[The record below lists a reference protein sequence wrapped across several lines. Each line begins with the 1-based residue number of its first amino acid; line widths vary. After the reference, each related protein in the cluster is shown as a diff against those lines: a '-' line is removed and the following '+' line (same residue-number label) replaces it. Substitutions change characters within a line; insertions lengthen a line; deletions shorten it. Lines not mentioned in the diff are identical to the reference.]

1 VAVASGHELIRR
13 PPAVA
18 ETANMRTTRLLATTL
33 LLIASGAVAAQGLL
47 VHNARGL
54 TLDERGRVIR
64 FDAMQIGPDGRVQ
77 AIGKL
82 AELPPGDVPRLDAGG
97 RVLMPG
103 LIDAH
108 GHVLAL
114 GAARR
119 SLQLRDTADLAAA
132 LAAIRTHAQAR
143 PQAAWITGGGWNQ
156 AAWKLGRFPT
166 AAELDTAERERPVW
180 LSRVDGHAG
189 WANTRALAL
198 AGITRDTPDPA
209 GGRIERDARG
219 EPTGV
224 LVDAAMDLVER
235 QVPAEDAAELAANL
249 DTAAAELLS
258 LGITTVHDA
267 GISDGADQLLRQR
280 AAAGQLPL
288 RIYGMAR
295 GSDEAFMTRLRAVG
309 PLRDA
314 GDGHYTLRAVKLFA
328 DGALG
333 SRGAALLAPYSDA
346 PETKG
351 LLFRSDAELLAQMRA
366 AAKAGFQVNV
376 HAIGDAANRQAL
388 AGFEALAREMGPR
401 SVALRH
407 RIEHAQVIALAD
419 LPRFARAQV
428 IASVQPTH
436 ATSDMNMAE
445 DRVGPQRIQGA
456 YAWQRLLKAGAKL
469 ACGSDFPVEEPSPW
483 AGLYAAVTREDVHGK
498 PVGGWYRQQAL
509 NPVQAL
515 DCFTRSAAFAGHAE
529 QDVGLLTPGHRADFI
544 LVDRDPLT
552 ASPAGLLKTQVLQTW
567 VGGRRVY
574 ERQP

>member
-1 VAVASGHELIRR
+1 MNL
-13 PPAVA
+13 PA
-18 ETANMRTTRLLATTL
+18 LLAAALLTL
-33 LLIASGAVAAQGLL
+33 GGGAVSAQALL

-64 FDAMQIGPDGRVQ
+64 FDAMQVGPDGRVL
-77 AIGKL
+77 AIGRL
-82 AELPPGDVPRLDAGG
+82 SDLPSDDTPRLDAGG

-132 LAAIRTHAQAR
+132 LAAVRAHAAAR
-143 PQAAWITGGGWNQ
+143 PGAAWLLGGGWNQ
-156 AAWKLGRFPT
+156 AAWQLGRFPT
-166 AAELDTAERERPVW
+166 AAELDGAEAERPVW

-189 WANTRALAL
+189 WANSRALAL
-198 AGITRDTPDPA
+198 AGITRDTPDPP
-209 GGRIERDARG
+209 GGRIERDATG
-219 EPTGV
+219 VPTGV
-224 LVDAAMDLVER
+224 LVDAAMSLVER
-235 QVPAEDAAELAANL
+235 LVPAEDPAELAASL
-249 DTAAAELLS
+249 DTAERELLS

-267 GISDGADQLLRQR
+267 GISAEADALLRER
-280 AAAGQLPL
+280 AASGRLQL

-295 GSDEAFMTRLRAVG
+295 GSDPAFMARLQAAG
-309 PLRDA
+309 PLRDL
-314 GDGHYTLRAVKLFA
+314 GDGHYRLRAVKLFA

-333 SRGAALLAPYSDA
+333 SRGAALLAPYTDA
-346 PETKG
+346 PGTRG
-351 LLFRSDAELLAQMRA
+351 LLFRSDAELLALVRA
-366 AAKAGFQVNV
+366 AARAGFQVNV

-388 AGFEALAREMGPR
+388 AAFEAVARELGPR
-401 SVALRH
+401 STALRH
-407 RIEHAQVIALAD
+407 RIEHAQVIAPPD
-419 LPRFARAQV
+419 LPRFARARV

-456 YAWQRLLKAGAKL
+456 YAWQRLLKAGATL

-483 AGLYAAVTREDVHGK
+483 AGLYAAITREDAAGK

-509 NPVQAL
+509 TPVQAL
-515 DCFTRSAAFAGHAE
+515 DCFTRGAAYAGHGE

-552 ASPAGLLKTQVLQTW
+552 ASPAALLKTQVLQTW
-567 VGGRRVY
+567 VGGRRVH

>member
-1 VAVASGHELIRR
+1 
-13 PPAVA
+13 
-18 ETANMRTTRLLATTL
+18 MRLQTFIAAALLTL
-33 LLIASGAVAAQGLL
+33 GGGAACAQALL

-54 TLDERGRVIR
+54 TLDEHGRVLR
-64 FDAMQIGPDGRVQ
+64 FDAMQVGPDGRVQ

-82 AELPPGDVPRLDAGG
+82 ADLPPADMPRLDAGG

-119 SLQLRDTADLAAA
+119 SLQLRDTADLPAA
-132 LAAIRTHAQAR
+132 LAAVRAHAQAR

-156 AAWKLGRFPT
+156 AAWQLGRFPS
-166 AAELDTAERERPVW
+166 AAELDTAEAARPVW

-189 WANTRALAL
+189 WANSRALAL

-209 GGRIERDARG
+209 GGRIERDAAG
-219 EPTGV
+219 EPSGV
-224 LVDAAMDLVER
+224 LVDAAMALVER
-235 QVPAEDAAELAANL
+235 HVPPEDAAELAANL
-249 DTAAAELLS
+249 DTAERELLA
-258 LGITTVHDA
+258 LGITSVHDA
-267 GISDGADQLLRQR
+267 GISADADELLRQR
-280 AAAGQLPL
+280 AAAGQLRL

-295 GSDEAFMTRLRAVG
+295 GSDDAFMARLRNAG

-346 PETKG
+346 PGTRG
-351 LLFRSDAELLAQMRA
+351 LLFRTDAELLAQMRA

-376 HAIGDAANRQAL
+376 HAIGDAANRQAV
-388 AGFEALAREMGPR
+388 AGFEALAREMGAR
-401 SVALRH
+401 STALRH
-407 RIEHAQVIALAD
+407 RIEHAQVVALGD

-428 IASVQPTH
+428 IASIQPKH

-456 YAWQRLLKAGAKL
+456 YAWQRLLKAGATL

-483 AGLYAAVTREDVHGK
+483 AGLYAAVTREDAAGK

-509 NPVQAL
+509 TPVQAL

-529 QDVGLLTPGHRADFI
+529 KDVGLLTPGHRADFI

-552 ASPAGLLKTQVLQTW
+552 AAPAALLKMRVLQTW
-567 VGGRRVY
+567 VGGRRVHAL
-574 ERQP
+574 EP

>member
-1 VAVASGHELIRR
+1 
-13 PPAVA
+13 
-18 ETANMRTTRLLATTL
+18 MRLPTCFAAAL
-33 LLIASGAVAAQGLL
+33 LLLGGGAVCAQPLL

-54 TLDERGRVIR
+54 TLDERGRVVR
-64 FDAMQIGPDGRVQ
+64 FDAMHIGPDGRVQ

-82 AELPPGDVPRLDAGG
+82 AELPPADLPRLDAGG

-119 SLQLRDTADLAAA
+119 SLQLRDTADLPAA
-132 LAAIRTHAQAR
+132 LAAIRAHASAR

-156 AAWKLGRFPT
+156 AAWKLGRFPS
-166 AAELDTAERERPVW
+166 AAELDTAEAERPVW

-189 WANTRALAL
+189 WANRRALAL

-209 GGRIERDARG
+209 GGRIERDASG
-219 EPTGV
+219 EPSGV
-224 LVDAAMDLVER
+224 LVDAAMGLVER
-235 QVPAEDAAELAANL
+235 HVPAEDVAELAANL
-249 DTAAAELLS
+249 DTAERELLA

-267 GISDGADQLLRQR
+267 GISAAADALLRQR
-280 AAAGQLPL
+280 AAAGQLQL

-295 GSDEAFMTRLRAVG
+295 GSDAAFMAQLRASG

-314 GDGHYTLRAVKLFA
+314 GDGHYALRAVKLFA

-333 SRGAALLAPYSDA
+333 SRGAALLAPYSDT
-346 PETKG
+346 PGTRG
-351 LLFRSDAELLAQMRA
+351 LLFREDADLLAQMRA

-388 AGFEALAREMGPR
+388 AAFETLARELGAR
-401 SVALRH
+401 STALRH
-407 RIEHAQVIALAD
+407 RIEHAQVVALPD

-445 DRVGPQRIQGA
+445 DRVGPQRILGA
-456 YAWQRLLKAGAKL
+456 YAWQRLLKAGARL

-483 AGLYAAVTREDVHGK
+483 AGLYAAVTREDAHGK

-529 QDVGLLTPGHRADFI
+529 KDVGLLTPGHRADFI

-552 ASPAGLLKTQVLQTW
+552 ASPAALLKTQVLQTW
-567 VGGRRVY
+567 VGGRRVH

>member
-1 VAVASGHELIRR
+1 MH
-13 PPAVA
+13 P
-18 ETANMRTTRLLATTL
+18 TRLLAAAL
-33 LLIASGAVAAQGLL
+33 LLLGGGFASAQALL

-64 FDAMQIGPDGRVQ
+64 FDAMQIGADGRVQ
-77 AIGKL
+77 AIGRL
-82 AELPPGDVPRLDAGG
+82 SDLPPDDVPRLDAGG

-119 SLQLRDTADLAAA
+119 SLQLRDTADLPAA
-132 LAAIRTHAQAR
+132 LAAIRAHAAAR

-156 AAWKLGRFPT
+156 AAWQLGRFPT
-166 AAELDTAERERPVW
+166 AAELDTAEGERPVW

-189 WANTRALAL
+189 WANRRALAL
-198 AGITRDTPDPA
+198 AGITRATPDPV
-209 GGRIERDARG
+209 GGRIERDADG

-224 LVDAAMDLVER
+224 LVDAAMGLVER
-235 QVPAEDAAELAANL
+235 LVPPEDAAELAAQL
-249 DTAAAELLS
+249 DTATRELLA

-267 GISDGADQLLRQR
+267 GISAAADELLRQR

-295 GSDEAFMTRLRAVG
+295 GSDAAFMARLRAAG

-314 GDGHYTLRAVKLFA
+314 GQGHYALRAVKLFA

-333 SRGAALLAPYSDA
+333 SRGAALLAPYTDA
-346 PETKG
+346 PDTRG
-351 LLFRSDAELLAQMRA
+351 LLFHSDADLLTQVRA
-366 AAKAGFQVNV
+366 AAQAGFQVNV

-388 AGFEALAREMGPR
+388 TAFEKLARELGPR
-401 SVALRH
+401 STALRH
-407 RIEHAQVIALAD
+407 RIEHAQVIAGAD
-419 LPRFARAQV
+419 LPRFARARV

-456 YAWQRLLKAGAKL
+456 YAWQRLLKAGATL

-483 AGLYAAVTREDVHGK
+483 AGLYAAITREDAAGK

-509 NPVQAL
+509 TPVQAL
-515 DCFTRSAAFAGHAE
+515 DCFTRSAAFAGHGE
-529 QDVGLLTPGHRADFI
+529 KDVGLLTPGHRADFL

-552 ASPAGLLKTQVLQTW
+552 ASPAALLKMQVLQTW

>member
-1 VAVASGHELIRR
+1 MQLR
-13 PPAVA
+13 
-18 ETANMRTTRLLATTL
+18 RLLAAALLTL
-33 LLIASGAVAAQGLL
+33 GGGAVSAQAFLI
-47 VHNARGL
+47 HNARGL

-64 FDAMQIGPDGRVQ
+64 FDAMQVGADGRVL

-82 AELPPGDVPRLDAGG
+82 SELPASDLQRIDAGG

-103 LIDAH
+103 LTDAH
-108 GHVLAL
+108 GHVLSL

-132 LAAIRTHAQAR
+132 LAAIKSHAESR
-143 PQAAWITGGGWNQ
+143 PHAAWITGGGWNQ

-166 AAELDTAERERPVW
+166 AIELDTAESQRPVW
-180 LSRVDGHAG
+180 LTRVDGHAG
-189 WANTRALAL
+189 WANSRALQL
-198 AGITRDTPDPA
+198 AGITRDTPDPT
-209 GGRIERDARG
+209 GGRIELDANG
-219 EPTGV
+219 EATGV
-224 LVDAAMDLVER
+224 LVDAAMGLVER
-235 QVPAEDAAELAANL
+235 QVPAEEPAELAAQL
-249 DTAAAELLS
+249 DTAERELLS
-258 LGITTVHDA
+258 LGITSAHDA
-267 GISDGADQLLRQR
+267 GISAATDQLLRQR
-280 AAAGQLPL
+280 AAAGQLKV

-295 GSDEAFMTRLRAVG
+295 GSDEAFMAKLRAAG
-309 PLRDA
+309 PLLDA
-314 GDGHYTLRAVKLFA
+314 GNGHYALRAVKLFA

-346 PETKG
+346 PTTRG
-351 LLFRSDAELLAQMRA
+351 LLFRSDAELQALMRA

-388 AGFEALAREMGPR
+388 AGFEALAKELGAR
-401 SVALRH
+401 STQLRH

-419 LPRFARAQV
+419 IPRFARDQV
-428 IASVQPTH
+428 IASIQPTH

-456 YAWQRLLKAGAKL
+456 YAWQRLLKSGAAL

-483 AGLYAAVTREDVHGK
+483 AGLYAAITREDAAGK

-515 DCFTRSAAFAGHAE
+515 DCFTRGAAFAAHAE
-529 QDVGLLTPGHRADFI
+529 KDLGVLTPGHRADFI

-552 ASPAGLLKTQVLQTW
+552 SSPVALLKTRVMQTW
-567 VGGRRVY
+567 VGGKLVY
-574 ERQP
+574 TAKD

>member
-1 VAVASGHELIRR
+1 MRLQLLFAAALPALGGGAVSAQ
-13 PPAVA
+13 A
-18 ETANMRTTRLLATTL
+18 
-33 LLIASGAVAAQGLL
+33 LLI
-47 VHNARGL
+47 HNARGL

-64 FDAMQIGPDGRVQ
+64 FDAMQVGADGRVL

-82 AELPPGDVPRLDAGG
+82 GELPASDLKRIDAGG

-119 SLQLRDTADLAAA
+119 NLQLRDTADLATA
-132 LAAIRTHAQAR
+132 LAVVRTHAEAR
-143 PQAAWITGGGWNQ
+143 SQAAWITGGGWNQ

-166 AAELDTAERERPVW
+166 AAELDSAESQRPVW
-180 LSRVDGHAG
+180 LTRVDGHAG
-189 WANTRALAL
+189 WANSRALQL
-198 AGITRDTPDPA
+198 AGINRDTPDPS
-209 GGRIERDARG
+209 GGRIERDANG

-224 LVDAAMDLVER
+224 LVDAAMGLVER
-235 QVPAEDAAELAANL
+235 QVPAEDAAELSANL
-249 DTAAAELLS
+249 DTAERELLS
-258 LGITTVHDA
+258 LGLTSAHDA
-267 GISDGADQLLRQR
+267 GISAAADQLLRQC
-280 AAAGQLPL
+280 AATGQLKM

-295 GSDEAFMTRLRAVG
+295 GSDEAFMARLRASG
-309 PLRDA
+309 PLLDA

-346 PETKG
+346 PATRG
-351 LLFRSDAELLAQMRA
+351 LLFRSDIELLAQMRA
-366 AAKAGFQVNV
+366 AAQAGFQVNV
-376 HAIGDAANRQAL
+376 HAIGDAANRQVL
-388 AGFEALAREMGPR
+388 AGFEALAKEMGAR
-401 SVALRH
+401 STALRH
-407 RIEHAQVIALAD
+407 RIEHAQVVALAD
-419 LPRFARAQV
+419 IPRFARDQV

-456 YAWQRLLKAGAKL
+456 YAWQRLLKSGARL

-483 AGLYAAVTREDVHGK
+483 AGLYAAVTREDVSGK
-498 PVGGWYRQQAL
+498 PIGGWYRQQAL

-515 DCFTRSAAFAGHAE
+515 DCFTRSAAFAAHAE
-529 QDVGLLTPGHRADFI
+529 KDLGSLTPGHRADFI

-552 ASPAGLLKTQVLQTW
+552 SSPAALLNTRVLQTW
-567 VGGRRVY
+567 VGGKLVY
-574 ERQP
+574 KAEN

>member
-1 VAVASGHELIRR
+1 MRFKTLF
-13 PPAVA
+13 
-18 ETANMRTTRLLATTL
+18 TAAL
-33 LLIASGAVAAQGLL
+33 LLLGGGAVSAQALL

-64 FDAMQIGPDGRVQ
+64 FDAMQVGADGRVL

-82 AELPPGDVPRLDAGG
+82 SELPAGDMQRVDAGG

-132 LAAIRTHAQAR
+132 LAAVKAHAEAR
-143 PQAAWITGGGWNQ
+143 PDAAWITGGGWNQ
-156 AAWKLGRFPT
+156 AVWKLGRFPT
-166 AAELDTAERERPVW
+166 AAELDTAESQRPVW
-180 LSRVDGHAG
+180 LTRVDGHAG
-189 WANTRALAL
+189 WANSRALQL
-198 AGITRDTPDPA
+198 AGITRDTPDPS
-209 GGRIERDARG
+209 GGRIERDADG
-219 EPTGV
+219 QPTGV
-224 LVDAAMDLVER
+224 LVDAAMGLVER
-235 QVPAEDAAELAANL
+235 QVPGEDAAELAANL
-249 DTAAAELLS
+249 DAAERELLS
-258 LGITTVHDA
+258 LGITTAHDA
-267 GISDGADQLLRQR
+267 GISVAADQLLRQR
-280 AAAGQLPL
+280 AAAGQLKL

-295 GSDEAFMTRLRAVG
+295 GSDEAFMARLRAAG
-309 PLRDA
+309 PLLDA

-346 PETKG
+346 PQARG
-351 LLFRSDAELLAQMRA
+351 LLFRSDADLHALMRA

-376 HAIGDAANRQAL
+376 HAIGDAANRQVL
-388 AGFEALAREMGPR
+388 AGYEALAREMGTP
-401 SVALRH
+401 STQLRH
-407 RIEHAQVIALAD
+407 RIEHAQVVALAD
-419 LPRFARAQV
+419 IPRFANSQV
-428 IASVQPTH
+428 IASIQPTH

-456 YAWQRLLKAGAKL
+456 YAWQRLLKSGARL

-483 AGLYAAVTREDVHGK
+483 AGLYAAITREDATGK
-498 PVGGWYRQQAL
+498 PIGGWYRQQAL

-515 DCFTRSAAFAGHAE
+515 DCFTRGAAYAGHAE
-529 QDVGLLTPGHRADFI
+529 KDLGSLTPGHRADFI

-552 ASPAGLLKTQVLQTW
+552 SSPAGLLKTRVIQTW
-567 VGGRRVY
+567 VGGRLVY
-574 ERQP
+574 QARD

>member
-1 VAVASGHELIRR
+1 
-13 PPAVA
+13 
-18 ETANMRTTRLLATTL
+18 MRLPTFFAAALLTL
-33 LLIASGAVAAQGLL
+33 GGGAACAQALL

-64 FDAMQIGPDGRVQ
+64 FDALQVGADGRVQ
-77 AIGKL
+77 AIGRL
-82 AELPPGDVPRLDAGG
+82 AELPPGDLPRLDAGG

-108 GHVLAL
+108 GHLLAL

-132 LAAIRTHAQAR
+132 LDAVRAHAQAR
-143 PQAAWITGGGWNQ
+143 PQASWITGGGWNQ

-166 AAELDTAERERPVW
+166 AAELDTAESTRPVW

-189 WANTRALAL
+189 WANSRALAL
-198 AGITRDTPDPA
+198 ADITRDTPDPT
-209 GGRIERDARG
+209 GGRIERDAAG

-224 LVDAAMDLVER
+224 LIDAAMGLVER
-235 QVPAEDAAELAANL
+235 HVPAEAPDELAAQL
-249 DTAAAELLS
+249 DTAEHELLA

-267 GISDGADQLLRQR
+267 GISAAADALLRQR
-280 AAAGQLPL
+280 AATGQLRL

-295 GSDEAFMTRLRAVG
+295 GSDDAFMSRLRASG

-346 PETKG
+346 PGTRG
-351 LLFRSDAELLAQMRA
+351 LLFRGDAELLTQMRA

-401 SVALRH
+401 SMALRH
-407 RIEHAQVIALAD
+407 RVEHAQVIALAD

-456 YAWQRLLKAGAKL
+456 YAWQRLLKAGARL

-483 AGLYAAVTREDVHGK
+483 AGLYAAVTREDAQGK

-509 NPVQAL
+509 TPVQAL

-529 QDVGLLTPGHRADFI
+529 QDLGLLTPGHRADFI

-574 ERQP
+574 LREP

>member
-1 VAVASGHELIRR
+1 MQPS
-13 PPAVA
+13 
-18 ETANMRTTRLLATTL
+18 RLLAAAL
-33 LLIASGAVAAQGLL
+33 LLLGGGLASAQALL

-64 FDAMQIGPDGRVQ
+64 FDAMQIGADGRVQ
-77 AIGKL
+77 AIGRL
-82 AELPPGDVPRLDAGG
+82 ADLPPDDLPRLDAGG

-119 SLQLRDTADLAAA
+119 SLQLRDTADLRAA
-132 LAAIRTHAQAR
+132 LAAIRAHAAAR

-156 AAWKLGRFPT
+156 AAWQLGRFPT

-189 WANTRALAL
+189 WANRRALAL
-198 AGITRDTPDPA
+198 AGITRATPDPA
-209 GGRIERDARG
+209 GGRIERDADG
-219 EPTGV
+219 EPSGV
-224 LVDAAMDLVER
+224 LVDAAMGLVER
-235 QVPAEDAAELAANL
+235 LVPAEDAAELAAQL
-249 DTAAAELLS
+249 DTATRELLA

-267 GISDGADQLLRQR
+267 GISAAADELLRQR

-295 GSDEAFMTRLRAVG
+295 GSDAAFMARLRAAG

-314 GDGHYTLRAVKLFA
+314 GQGHYALRAVKLFA

-333 SRGAALLAPYSDA
+333 SRGAALLAPYTDA
-346 PETKG
+346 PDTRG
-351 LLFRSDAELLAQMRA
+351 LLFNSDADLLAQVRA

-388 AGFEALAREMGPR
+388 TAFETLARELGPR
-401 SVALRH
+401 STALRH

-456 YAWQRLLKAGAKL
+456 YAWQRLLKAGATL

-483 AGLYAAVTREDVHGK
+483 AGLYAAITREDPAGK

-509 NPVQAL
+509 TPVQAL
-515 DCFTRSAAFAGHAE
+515 DCFTRSAAFAGHGE
-529 QDVGLLTPGHRADFI
+529 KDVGLLTPGHRADFL

-552 ASPAGLLKTQVLQTW
+552 ASPAALLKMQVLQTW